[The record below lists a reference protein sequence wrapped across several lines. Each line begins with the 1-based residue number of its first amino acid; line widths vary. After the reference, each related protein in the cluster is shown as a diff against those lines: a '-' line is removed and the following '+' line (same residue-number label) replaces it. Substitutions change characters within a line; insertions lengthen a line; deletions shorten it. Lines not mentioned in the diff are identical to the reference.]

1 MRQQLRSTPHW
12 RHGIRTSPS
21 EGTDLFFCLYLT
33 VSCKRSAYLICIVRG
48 LQDSKRHWTATQ
60 ILDGAEPR
68 YFVRTPVRL
77 APENIPALG
86 R

>member
-12 RHGIRTSPS
+12 RLGDSNSPS

-33 VSCKRSAYLICIVRG
+33 VRCKRSAYLCIVRG
-48 LQDSKRHWTATQ
+48 LQDSKRHWTANQ

-68 YFVRTPVRL
+68 YFVWTPVRL
-77 APENIPALG
+77 APENIPCLG
-86 R
+86 K